1 MSAPMQALVLAS
13 VQRTPGWPEWRSLP
27 APSGAGRG
35 VRSGSGRLSLQRL
48 RRARLSLM
56 LPGARRFVLGR
67 SIAGGRSWATSAA
80 GFPKVVIAAMADGGN
95 DRAAP
100 DRAPAIEVEFAGTAR
115 LSISALMPPEM
126 AAAVIRALRR

>member
-1 MSAPMQALVLAS
+1 MS
-13 VQRTPGWPEWRSLP
+13 PG
-27 APSGAGRG
+27 G
-35 VRSGSGRLSLQRL
+35 
-48 RRARLSLM
+48 
-56 LPGARRFVLGR
+56 RRFVLGR
-67 SIAGGRSWATSAA
+67 FIAGGRSWATSAA

-115 LSISALMPPEM
+115 LSIPALTPPEL